1 MEQTSVLNATTKSSN
16 GWLNGFIGVLL
27 FAGSMPATKM
37 AVKDLDPI
45 FATAA
50 RAVIAALLALA
61 YIIACREN
69 KPTKAQLWPL
79 AKVAIGGVIG
89 FPLLTAMAL
98 QHITSAHSLVF
109 MGMLPLA
116 TAVFAVF
123 IGKEKPKPIFWLFS
137 LLGSSLVI
145 GFAFSQ
151 GVSASPI
158 GDILMIL
165 AIVLCGQSYAEGAK
179 LAKTL
184 GGSQVISWA
193 CIISL
198 PLTIPI
204 MIYTFP
210 TDVALVS
217 GESWFGL
224 LYIAIISM
232 FLAYIFWYKGL
243 AQGGIATV
251 GQIQL
256 LQPLLGMILAATV
269 LHESISPTMLYIT
282 FGVILCVAAS
292 KKFAK

>member
-1 MEQTSVLNATTKSSN
+1 MEQASIVNAKEKSSS

-37 AVKDLDPI
+37 AVSGLDPI

-50 RAVIAALLALA
+50 RAVIAAALSLLCIVAF
-61 YIIACREN
+61 RE
-69 KPTKAQLWPL
+69 KLPTKEQVWPL
-79 AKVAIGGVIG
+79 IKVAIGGVIG

-109 MGMLPLA
+109 MGMLPLS

-137 LLGSSLVI
+137 LIGSALVI

-151 GVSASPI
+151 GVSANPV

-165 AIVLCGQSYAEGAK
+165 AIILCGQSYAEGAK
-179 LAKTL
+179 LSKTL
-184 GGSQVISWA
+184 GGYQVISWA
-193 CIISL
+193 CVISL

-204 MIYTFP
+204 MLYTFP
-210 TDVALVS
+210 TNIEFITTEA
-217 GESWFGL
+217 WFGL
-224 LYIAIISM
+224 FYISVVSM

-256 LQPLLGMILAATV
+256 LQPLFGMILAATV
-269 LHESISPTMLYIT
+269 LNETISPEMLYIT

-292 KKFAK
+292 KRFAK

>member
-1 MEQTSVLNATTKSSN
+1 MEQSGILNATTKSSD

-61 YIIACREN
+61 CVIALRE
-69 KPTKAQLWPL
+69 KRPTKEQMWPL
-79 AKVAIGGVIG
+79 IKVAIGGVIG

-98 QHITSAHSLVF
+98 EYITSAHSLVF
-109 MGMLPLA
+109 MGMLPLS
-116 TAVFAVF
+116 TAIFAVF

-137 LLGSSLVI
+137 LIGSALVI

-151 GVSASPI
+151 GVSSNPI

-165 AIVLCGQSYAEGAK
+165 AIILCGQSYAEGAK
-179 LAKTL
+179 LSKTL
-184 GGSQVISWA
+184 GGYQVISWA

-198 PLTIPI
+198 PLTVPI
-204 MIYTFP
+204 MIYTVP
-210 TDVALVS
+210 TDLALVS

-224 LYIAIISM
+224 FYISVVSM

-256 LQPLLGMILAATV
+256 LQPLCI
-269 LHESISPTMLYIT
+269 HPTKPIFHKLT
-282 FGVILCVAAS
+282 
-292 KKFAK
+292 